1 MSPCCLQPVQLP
13 TVPTVRRRRR
23 HSFRSNRMRMCHAMM
38 MMMMILVVMV
48 TTLQC
53 CIPGVSA
60 VRNLQIVLP
69 LQSLTIWDP
78 ETQTSSS
85 AQSATDDATTTADA
99 TTVDSYFRSKFLS
112 TFRMGLQAEMQVRKL
127 LQQQLPNS
135 NSINNSNSNNSND
148 SKSNSGKRNRN
159 KRTNGDTTTN
169 NNNNNNNSKD
179 WAIRAARRDQQQHL
193 AQEKLVEQAYDDA
206 TRQRDNASIPDQ
218 QQPQHVSTTTITTK
232 NRNPYQF
239 VGVITT
245 HTNRVEQQQQQPPI
259 VWYTRKKPPHAK
271 WTVRLIHPNRDAI
284 IKDLYDHRK
293 IDIFAKYTNL
303 GIPSSTTTTT
313 KASSQPVVATTN
325 TNTASYQPLIQSQ
338 YIVRERSWKNL
349 WNMSWKHIW
358 TDSSGMYWR
367 ERRLSSTAATTWT
380 TTPQLYTDGQNVYEA
395 TYRYRDGRNG
405 MHKVSSMT
413 EFLNS
418 RSIDTKM
425 KQRILRRLAKDVP
438 DVVIEE

>member
-1 MSPCCLQPVQLP
+1 
-13 TVPTVRRRRR
+13 
-23 HSFRSNRMRMCHAMM
+23 MRMCHAMI

-60 VRNLQIVLP
+60 VRNLQIVVP

-85 AQSATDDATTTADA
+85 SAQSDTADA
-99 TTVDSYFRSKFLS
+99 TATATDDSTTDSYFRSKFLS
-112 TFRMGLQAEMQVRKL
+112 KFRMGLQAEMQARKL

-135 NSINNSNSNNSND
+135 NSIDNSNNKSNNNNND

-159 KRTNGDTTTN
+159 KRTNGDTN
-169 NNNNNNNSKD
+169 NNNSKNNSKD
-179 WAIRAARRDQQQHL
+179 WAIQAARRDQQQHL
-193 AQEKLVEQAYDDA
+193 VQEKIVEQAYDDA
-206 TRQRDNASIPDQ
+206 TRHQRDNASIPEQHQ
-218 QQPQHVSTTTITTK
+218 QQGLSTTTTITTK

-245 HTNRVEQQQQQPPI
+245 HTNRVEQQPPI
-259 VWYTRKKPPHAK
+259 VWYTRKKPPQAK

-284 IKDLYDHRK
+284 IKDLYDRRK

-303 GIPSSTTTTT
+303 GIPSTTTT
-313 KASSQPVVATTN
+313 KASSQPVATTN

-367 ERRLSSTAATTWT
+367 ERRLSSTATTWTTT
-380 TTPQLYTDGQNVYEA
+380 TTPQLYTDGQTVYEA

>member
-1 MSPCCLQPVQLP
+1 
-13 TVPTVRRRRR
+13 
-23 HSFRSNRMRMCHAMM
+23 
-38 MMMMILVVMV
+38 MILVVMV

-60 VRNLQIVLP
+60 VRNLQIVVP

-85 AQSATDDATTTADA
+85 AQSATDDATS
-99 TTVDSYFRSKFLS
+99 DSYFRSKFLS
-112 TFRMGLQAEMQVRKL
+112 KFRMGLQAEMQARKL

-135 NSINNSNSNNSND
+135 NSINNSNSNMNNNND

-159 KRTNGDTTTN
+159 KRTNGDTTTTTIN
-169 NNNNNNNSKD
+169 SNNNSKD

-218 QQPQHVSTTTITTK
+218 HHQQRLSTTTITTIK

-245 HTNRVEQQQQQPPI
+245 HTNRVEQQQQPPI
-259 VWYTRKKPPHAK
+259 VWYTRKKPPQAK

-284 IKDLYDHRK
+284 IKDLYDRRK

-303 GIPSSTTTTT
+303 GIPSSTTTTS
-313 KASSQPVVATTN
+313 ASSSSSSQPVVATTN